1 MADVSLDD
9 YIQKKNFRVQ
19 IQNDWNQ
26 GGNANLTTRGGNAGF
41 TTRGGKAGFT
51 TRGGKAGFTTRGGKA
66 GFTTRGG
73 KAGFTTRGGKAGFTT
88 RKNQN
93 SPGGVNR
100 IQPNQNRGPS
110 VMVTGLGNVKSFDA
124 RQKIG
129 QKVQFDARDRL
140 QMKKPVDARMKISG
154 PRGQVGANTIN
165 IQGGIRQRITGPG
178 DGTRQTISA
187 PGVRQQVVGPGSGI
201 RQQVSRLSS
210 GMGQQLTRP
219 GSGITEERT
228 LTVKLGELGNDAR
241 KKIIALKT
249 NKGTYDAR
257 SRIAI
262 SPPNQQQQVTIT
274 GIGKVSQGAE
284 GTFMR
289 TANSAG
295 SHQIQKTGLI
305 TRTLNNTPSQSSE
318 SGIASRI
325 QLTNGGL
332 QVTRAIPSATVSFEG
347 SMLTVTKRTQQYQ
360 QEEEPPQ
367 SETQDNQ
374 YSQYNEMDSFED
386 ENDLNLGSY
395 SEEIKPQLLQ
405 IKKTIRTTPF
415 PVESAPKSVP
425 AMSTLKR
432 KAPQPAKVQSSG
444 PLKFVKPPGGPHIPI
459 IVPPK
464 KAKMTAPVAKPV
476 VKQTKVQVKEPVEE
490 EEETTQDILSPL
502 QGYRVYVTNLHPV
515 VNQDDI
521 IELFGAIGALR
532 KAKLIKQGTAEVV
545 YVKKDDSLKAVQKY
559 HNRELDGLPMQVK
572 LLTSTT
578 ATVKVPAPAPVEAD
592 DNADASKQGPL
603 KLLKQ
608 ASSASSIL
616 RAQAEAESA
625 VEPSLVHRALFK
637 LGAQGSKP
645 VTFTV
650 KI

>member
-19 IQNDWNQ
+19 IQNDWNK
-26 GGNANLTTRGGNAGF
+26 GGNVGLTTRGGRAGF
-41 TTRGGKAGFT
+41 TTRGGKAGFM
-51 TRGGKAGFTTRGGKA
+51 TRGGKAGFTNRGGM
-66 GFTTRGG
+66 T
-73 KAGFTTRGGKAGFTT
+73 GFTT

-93 SPGGVNR
+93 NPGGINR
-100 IQPNQNRGPS
+100 IQSSQNRGPA
-110 VMVTGLGNVKSFDA
+110 VMVTGLGNVQSFDA

-129 QKVQFDARDRL
+129 PKVQFDARERL
-140 QMKKPVDARMKISG
+140 QMKKPLDARMKISG
-154 PRGQVGANTIN
+154 QRGQVGSNTVN
-165 IQGGIRQRITGPG
+165 IQGGVRQRITGPG
-178 DGTRQTISA
+178 EGTRQTVSA
-187 PGVRQQVVGPGSGI
+187 PGLRQKVVGPGSGV
-201 RQQVSRLSS
+201 RQQV
-210 GMGQQLTRP
+210 TRP
-219 GSGITEERT
+219 GSAEERT
-228 LTVKLGELGNDAR
+228 LTVKLGELGHDAR

-262 SPPNQQQQVTIT
+262 KPPNQQQQVTVT
-274 GIGKVSQGAE
+274 GIGNVSQGAE
-284 GTFMR
+284 GTFVR
-289 TANSAG
+289 TTNSAG
-295 SHQIQKTGLI
+295 THQVHKTGLI
-305 TRTLNNTPSQSSE
+305 TRTLNNTPSQASE

-332 QVTRAIPSATVSFEG
+332 KVTRAIPSATVSFEG
-347 SMLTVTKRTQQYQ
+347 SMLTVTKRTQQ

-367 SETQDNQ
+367 SEPQDNQ
-374 YSQYNEMDSFED
+374 YSQYNEIDSFDD
-386 ENDLNLGSY
+386 ENDLNLGGY
-395 SEEIKPQLLQ
+395 SEEIKPELLQ

-415 PVESAPKSVP
+415 PAQSAPKSVP
-425 AMSTLKR
+425 ATTTIKR
-432 KAPQPAKVQSSG
+432 KAPQAAPVQSSG
-444 PLKFVKPPGGPHIPI
+444 PLKFVKPPGGPHIPV

-464 KAKMTAPVAKPV
+464 KAKMTVPAAKPV
-476 VKQTKVQVKEPVEE
+476 IKQTKIQLKEPGEEE

-545 YVKKDDSLKAVQKY
+545 YVKKDDSVKAVQKY

-578 ATVKVPAPAPVEAD
+578 ATVKVPAAAPAEAD
-592 DNADASKQGPL
+592 DSADTSKQGPL